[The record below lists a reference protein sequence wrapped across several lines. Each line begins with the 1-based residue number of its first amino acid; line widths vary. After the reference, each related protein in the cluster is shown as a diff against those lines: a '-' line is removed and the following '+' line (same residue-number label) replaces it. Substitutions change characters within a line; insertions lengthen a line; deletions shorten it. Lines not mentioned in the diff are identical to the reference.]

1 MQRVD
6 GRSPDQTRE
15 IEIIP
20 NPLRYAEG
28 SAEIRVGATRVLC
41 AATVDER
48 VPPHRIGS
56 GQGWVTAEYAMLPRS
71 SPQRVVR
78 DGVRGKIGG
87 RSQEIQR
94 LIGRALRAVFRMD
107 KFGERTLIL
116 DCDVIEADGGT
127 RTASITGA
135 FVAAGLAMARLRE
148 DNKVGA
154 KIIKDFVSAISV
166 GIVEGVPVL
175 DLCYLEDAQ
184 AEVDMNVVMTGA
196 GRFVEVQGTAEGE
209 AFDRD
214 ELNAML
220 DLAAEGN
227 RQLVDLQKE
236 ILGVDS
242 FDAD

>member
-6 GRSPDQTRE
+6 GRQPDQLRE

-28 SAEIRVGATRVLC
+28 SAEIRMGATRVLC
-41 AATVDER
+41 AATLDER

-56 GQGWVTAEYAMLPRS
+56 GQGWLTAEYAMLPRS
-71 SPQRVVR
+71 SPQRIVR

-94 LIGRALRAVFRMD
+94 LIGRALRSVFRMD
-107 KFGERTLIL
+107 KFGERTMIL

-127 RTASITGA
+127 RTAAVTGA
-135 FVAAGLAMARLRE
+135 FVALGLAVLRLRE
-148 DNKVGA
+148 QKKIGA
-154 KIIKDFVSAISV
+154 GLIRDFLSAVSV
-166 GIVEGVPVL
+166 GVVEGAPVL

-196 GRFVEVQGTAEGE
+196 GQYVEVQGTAEG
-209 AFDRD
+209 APFDRAQLD
-214 ELNAML
+214 AML
-220 DLAAEGN
+220 ELASAGTA
-227 RQLVDLQKE
+227 RLIQLQKAT
-236 ILGVDS
+236 LGVES
-242 FDAD
+242 FEEE